1 MIHIFKFFL
10 IIIVYIISAIIAIP
24 ILIFRIA
31 YIMSCIM
38 LEDMTNL
45 ADRDTSNDDD
55 NENSDNKN

>member
-1 MIHIFKFFL
+1 MIHIIKFLL

-38 LEDMTNL
+38 LEDMQNL
-45 ADRDTSNDDD
+45 SNNDDD
-55 NENSDNKN
+55 NNNSENKN

>member
-1 MIHIFKFFL
+1 MIHIIKFFL

-24 ILIFRIA
+24 ILICRIA

-45 ADRDTSNDDD
+45 ANKDIDDD
-55 NENSDNKN
+55 DENTSKNNN